1 MRLQV
6 CCARGNEPRA
16 LFVGERRLHVLCV
29 LERTFEDARHWYRV
43 RVIDGREFVLHYEP
57 RTGDWRLERV
67 SAGRARI

>member
-16 LFVGERRLHVLCV
+16 LFVGERRLHVVCV
-29 LERTFEDARHWYRV
+29 LERTVAEAHHWYLV
-43 RVIDGREFVLHYEP
+43 RVIDGREFHLRYELG
-57 RTGDWRLERV
+57 TGDWRLDRV